1 MGIRSSKTRPTDIVL
16 TDYGTCGPDQIEQN
30 GADKHKYA
38 ATSSHLPANR
48 INKDDGL
55 LIIDGDNKENVEW
68 VSAVGT
74 DSSKAS
80 TSKNSQPRTTGNADD
95 LFALGITGI
104 ELLLAE
110 NKATLDCQNS
120 INTHEYPINQLL
132 FMCNEKKYYKQRLE
146 FYKSECP
153 KLVEF
158 LEKCIIQDSTKRT
171 KTFDSF
177 KKSDYY
183 KELEDQEENL
193 KIKAQL
199 FLAVIP
205 DGDSLPTNEE
215 IINEKSESWCD
226 RVMEIKYGANYPQN
240 TLSKDERVKI
250 LLTYFNE
257 NIEPYFCN
265 TAAEYFKKELLA
277 FAVREDSLCDLIL
290 QMIDDDQETRS
301 GAEEI
306 LQNKLTVYFAE
317 KIKPILSDKIA
328 ELCEKQLLDFI
339 EKNAATN

>member
-1 MGIRSSKTRPTDIVL
+1 MTLQKYKESLHQTH
-16 TDYGTCGPDQIEQN
+16 EQQN
-30 GADKHKYA
+30 KKKYNYA
-38 ATSSHLPANR
+38 ATSSHLPKNRRAVEENENNKNSSALYSTSAKGANTTIAT
-48 INKDDGL
+48 INK
-55 LIIDGDNKENVEW
+55 NRP
-68 VSAVGT
+68 
-74 DSSKAS
+74 
-80 TSKNSQPRTTGNADD
+80 PRTTGNADD

-171 KTFDSF
+171 ETFDSF
-177 KKSDYY
+177 KTDYY
-183 KELEDQEENL
+183 KKLEDQEENL

-205 DGDSLPTNEE
+205 DGYSLPTNEE
-215 IINEKSESWCD
+215 IINGSESWCD
-226 RVMEIKYGANYPQN
+226 RVLEIKYGSNDTQE

-277 FAVREDSLCDLIL
+277 FAVREESFCDLIL

-339 EKNAATN
+339 EKNAAAN